1 MPLDLPCNGW
11 LRHDAHVGHSVANL
25 KALEVDHCP
34 LYALQSREAIAEYA
48 GLVDVRAVSV
58 RLDKRGMRGRVL
70 HYATRENTRV
80 CIKITLLSEQ
90 LLLRCRTLRELLAHP
105 EHRCLNECLWL
116 HRLMQDATISV
127 SRLLDARVL
136 RFKPRRGTLALYIIT
151 TRYACTLNAWL
162 SLPANTTVN
171 ACTTADETRAYDVPA
186 VLERGG
192 GIAGLRAPCTSA
204 AYIDTT
210 RRLTNAID
218 ALEATLCALQLRYGF
233 VHNDLHL
240 DNVCI
245 DDEGACMIDL
255 EFAEG
260 FLVPSTYMGGV
271 YAHAYPN
278 VHTFDYDVFRMHVD
292 IACCLRASEVWHR
305 APDVTRAR
313 LNQTLLAHGYEL
325 ERALERMLNVRNR
338 REHNRYLQ
346 SVWQP
351 HICQDVASSITN
363 RAAIRGGVA
372 PRALLLWTH
381 RRLMSAADAKS
392 VADAVDALGLDT
404 TNMHVDTASAV
415 GAVASACAEALLYAL
430 DDLHYSTDEALTWNT
445 GDDVYDP
452 KECRHRF
459 VRLTIVQSVLSLY
472 YRAVRRKYHE
482 RSWLCQETRDINT
495 LQVVNALSQIEARDE
510 HVHILHDLAVHCVD
524 DVLLS
529 REHAR
534 HVHERMK
541 HVYARVDSGAV
552 KADYKTWQLHPG
564 CYTVNADVTAS
575 GFNRCLPVPCMTVPG
590 KDRNQI
596 HNRQTLCRLVAESVP
611 AFVYQ
616 KQNHAAYYGKYM
628 RTVQT
633 AAVQNSQHR
642 RM

>member
-1 MPLDLPCNGW
+1 MPLDMPCNEW
-11 LRHDAHVGHSVANL
+11 LRHDAHVGQSVANL
-25 KALEVDHCP
+25 NVLEVDHCP
-34 LYALQSREAIAEYA
+34 LHALQSREAIAGYA
-48 GLVDVRAVSV
+48 GLADVRTVSV
-58 RLDKRGMRGRVL
+58 RLDKRNMRGRVL
-70 HYATRENTRV
+70 HYATRGDTRV

-116 HRLMQDATISV
+116 HRLRQDATVNV
-127 SRLLDARVL
+127 SGLLDARVL
-136 RFKPRRGTLALYIIT
+136 RFRPGRGTLALYIIT

-162 SLPANTTVN
+162 SATPEATVD
-171 ACTTADETRAYDVPA
+171 ACTTANRTRPYDGPA
-186 VLERGG
+186 VFERGG
-192 GIAGLRAPCTSA
+192 GVAGLRAPCTSA
-204 AYIDTT
+204 AYMDTA
-210 RRLTNAID
+210 RRLANALD
-218 ALEATLCALQLRYGF
+218 ALESTLCALQLRYGF

-245 DDEGACMIDL
+245 DDEGAFMIDL

-260 FLVPSTYMGGV
+260 FLLPSTYMAGV

-278 VHTFDYDVFRMHVD
+278 VHTFDYDVFRLHVD
-292 IACCLRASEVWHR
+292 VACCLRASDVWHR
-305 APDVTRAR
+305 APDPTRAR
-313 LNQTLLAHGYEL
+313 LNRTLLAHGYEL
-325 ERALERMLNVRNR
+325 ERAWERMHNIRNR

-351 HICQDVASSITN
+351 HICQDVAPSITD
-363 RAAIRGGVA
+363 RAAVEGGVA

-445 GDDVYDP
+445 DDDVYDP
-452 KECRHRF
+452 KVCRHRF
-459 VRLTIVQSVLSLY
+459 VRLAIVQSVLSLY
-472 YRAVRRKYHE
+472 YRAVRRKFDE
-482 RSWLCQETRDINT
+482 RSWLCQETRDIKT
-495 LQVVNALSQIEARDE
+495 LQVVNALSRIDAHDG
-510 HVHILHDLAVHCVD
+510 HVHVLHDLAVRCVD

-529 REHAR
+529 REHAK

-541 HVYARVDSGAV
+541 HVYARVDSGAAN
-552 KADYKTWQLHPG
+552 ADHKIWQLRLG
-564 CYTVNADVTAS
+564 CGTENIDVTAS

-611 AFVYQ
+611 VSVYQ
-616 KQNHAAYYGKYM
+616 KRNQAAYYGTYM

-633 AAVQNSQHR
+633 ATAQKPLHR